1 MKLLHLHVENFGTL
15 SQLDMDF
22 HEGVNEVL
30 QENGWG
36 KSTLAAFLRIMFYGL
51 EGGRKKELSE
61 NDRMKYKPWN
71 QGAFGGSLEFEAD
84 GKQYLVTRSF
94 GQKEKDATF
103 RLQDAV
109 TLLDSKD
116 YSDRLGEELFGIDRE
131 SFEKTSFIDS
141 TLIRYRGINS
151 TIGSKVGSI
160 SQTDDLNNYDA
171 AQEKMKNYLNA
182 NSPKKRTG
190 SLYQLEDEIKELE
203 RDLKKQEPAQ
213 QRAAGVKEHREKE
226 QEKLQQCKVE
236 REQAQRELN
245 GLSEKRSLL
254 MNQKRKAE
262 LETAAKS
269 RLEALQASQAAFGKR
284 IPTREELRDLNIKAE
299 VVKKHA
305 IRVESMGQHVENERL
320 ERLRRYFK
328 HGIPGEQEITK
339 QITYCNDVQ
348 DGLQR
353 KLHVEEQLDAEKR
366 SMDDAQLELQRLEA
380 AASIEN
386 ANKRK
391 ALLKKR
397 GIAAASLGV
406 GVILGILIIALR
418 LPILLLGLAIALVVL
433 GLGMLLL
440 SLTRAYVKE
449 DAPISE
455 VQLLRNRQKERADR
469 IQKLQQDLQAL
480 GGDVREKENAVRSFL
495 EQREIIYSRAD
506 AENLLYEM
514 KNRRAEYLSLL
525 REEEEKKMAEKKL
538 EEEGAMLRQHLTAC
552 LQGMELSFVPAQ
564 YDAIL
569 AWIGETMQRLIS
581 YENEYR
587 EEESAR
593 KTLQDYMATH
603 PELGQQDL
611 SELSEEK
618 LKELEQVYSSQIQE
632 FSRQETALHETISAY
647 TRDLDEAYGELE
659 DLREKQEKLEALKEQ
674 RDMMTTHYRLV
685 EKTQE
690 YLRVAKEQ
698 FIARFMQPI
707 KTAFDGYYELMTGQP
722 GSGNEFQID
731 ANMNIFRKEAGEYHD
746 VEAQSEGYGDMIG
759 LCIRM
764 ALLDVMY
771 EKEGPLVIMDDPF
784 VNLDQEHLEGAQR
797 FLETISK
804 KYQILYLTCHEA
816 RSSVN
821 L

>member
-15 SQLDMDF
+15 SQMDMDF

-51 EGGRKKELSE
+51 EGGRKKELSD

-71 QGAFGGSLEFEAD
+71 QGAFGGTMEFEAN
-84 GKQYLVTRSF
+84 GKRYLVTRSF

-116 YSDRLGEELFGIDRE
+116 YSERLGEELFGIDRE

-141 TLIRYRGINS
+141 TLIRYHGINS
-151 TIGSKVGSI
+151 AIGSKVGSV

-171 AQEKMKNYLNA
+171 AQEKMKNFLNA
-182 NSPKKRTG
+182 NSPRSRRG
-190 SLYQLEDEIKELE
+190 SLFQLEDEIKELE
-203 RDLKKQEPAQ
+203 RDLKKQGPAQ
-213 QRAAGVKEHREKE
+213 QRAAGLKEHREKE
-226 QEKLQQCKVE
+226 QEKLRQCKAE
-236 REQAQRELN
+236 REQVQKDLS
-245 GLSEKRSLL
+245 GLSEKHALI
-254 MNQKRKAE
+254 MNLKRKAE
-262 LETAAKS
+262 LETAAQA
-269 RLEALQASQAAFGKR
+269 RQVALQTRQAEFGKR
-284 IPTREELRDLNIKAE
+284 IPAREELRDLNAKAE
-299 VVKKHA
+299 AVKNHA
-305 IRVESMGQHVENERL
+305 IRAESMGQRSENERL
-320 ERLRRYFK
+320 ERLKRYFK
-328 HGIPGEQEITK
+328 HGVPGEQEITE
-339 QITYCNDVQ
+339 QIGYCNDVQ

-353 KLHVEEQLDAEKR
+353 RLHVEEQIDAEKR
-366 SMDDAQLELQRLEA
+366 AMDDAQLELQRLEA

-386 ANKRK
+386 AKKRM
-391 ALLKKR
+391 ALLKNR
-397 GIAAASLGV
+397 MLGAALLAA
-406 GVILGILIIALR
+406 GVILGIVILALH
-418 LPILLLGLAIALVVL
+418 LPILLWLLVMALVFFGLWWL
-433 GLGMLLL
+433 GWNIV
-440 SLTRAYVKE
+440 RANVKK
-449 DAPISE
+449 DVPISE
-455 VQLLRNRQKERADR
+455 AQLLRNRQKERENK
-469 IQKLQQDLQAL
+469 IQELQQDLQML
-480 GGDVREKENAVRSFL
+480 GGDVREKENAVRGFL

-525 REEEEKKMAEKKL
+525 QEEEEKRLAEKKL
-538 EEEGAMLRQHLTAC
+538 EEEGTVLKQNLAAC
-552 LQGMELSFVPAQ
+552 LQGMELSFTPTQ
-564 YDAIL
+564 YDAIM
-569 AWIGETMQRLIS
+569 AWSGETMQRLTT
-581 YENEYR
+581 YENERR

-593 KTLQDYMATH
+593 KMLQDFSAAH
-603 PELGQQDL
+603 PELEQQDL
-611 SELSEEK
+611 SGLSEEK
-618 LKELEQVYSSQIQE
+618 LKEMEQVYSSRIRD
-632 FSRQETALHETISAY
+632 FSAQETALHETISSY

-659 DLREKQEKLEALKEQ
+659 DLREKQEKLEVLKEQ
-674 RDMMTTHYRLV
+674 KELMTTRYHLV

-746 VEAQSEGYGDMIG
+746 VETQSEGYGDMIG

-816 RSSVN
+816 RSHKA
-821 L
+821 